1 MSKEIIAQ
9 IEGMLQGD
17 CKGCKV
23 KPFLRK
29 EQSRYLAK
37 EHCEKICP
45 IGKKIKKLSLKL
57 DMGLTPLVA
66 QELTADQYTI
76 HKEQGMTDKA
86 ICEKYGIGAK
96 TLLTRKRHWGF
107 GDGRA
112 NIGMINKHTK
122 EEYLELKLKGLID
135 EEIAKQWG
143 VVGKTLWRWKKRN
156 NLAGGLEW
164 IMKLDKQGRTKEEY
178 LQLKVSGLNDSQI
191 ARQWGVKW
199 DTLSSWKKS
208 YDLRG

>member
-1 MSKEIIAQ
+1 MSKEIISQ
-9 IEGMLQGD
+9 IEKLLNED

-37 EHCEKICP
+37 EHCEKVCP
-45 IGKKIKKLSLKL
+45 IGKKIKKLSLTL
-57 DMGLTPLVA
+57 DMGATPLVA
-66 QELTADQYTI
+66 EELTADQYSI

-86 ICEKYGIGAK
+86 ICEKYDIGAK
-96 TLLTRKRHWGF
+96 TLHRRKKHWGF
-107 GDGRA
+107 GDPRQ
-112 NIGMINKHTK
+112 NIGEVDKHTK

-156 NLAGGLEW
+156 NLTGGLEW

-178 LQLKVSGLNDSQI
+178 LQLKFSGLSDNKI
-191 ARQWGVKW
+191 AKQWGVKW
-199 DTLSSWKKS
+199 DTLHSWKKS
-208 YDLRG
+208 YGMEV